1 MIRQL
6 ASCIRE
12 FKRDSLL
19 APFFV
24 ILEVVM
30 EVLIPLLMADLIDKG
45 ITAGNMNYIEKMGLI
60 LIICALLSLG
70 FGVLS
75 GFFAARGSAGFARNL
90 RQTIYERIQTFSFG
104 NIDKFSTAGLVT
116 RLTTDINNVQQAYT
130 MIIRVAVRSPIML
143 ILALVCAVRINR
155 PLSLVFLC
163 ALPILGGGLYFI
175 MTHAH
180 PLFTKLFKAYD
191 RLNTVVEENLRGIR
205 VVKAFVRE
213 DHETE
218 KFRSA
223 SGEMYR
229 FGSGAEKLL
238 VLNNPL
244 MMFVVYGS
252 MIAISW
258 FGAQFIVSGTMT
270 TGELVSMITYTMQI
284 LMSLMMLSMI
294 FVMIVMARA
303 SAVRIGEVLSEVPDV
318 RDPENPLTEVADGSI
333 DFDHVGFAYA
343 GKDHPYCLKN
353 VDLHIPSGAVVGL
366 IGPTGSSKSTLVQLI
381 PRLYDVSEGA
391 VRVGGHDVREY
402 DMEVLRNSVA
412 MVLQNNELFSG
423 TVKENLRWGN
433 KEATDEE
440 LVQACVYAE
449 ADDFI
454 RAFPDGYDTRIE
466 QGGANVSGGQKQRL
480 CIARALLK
488 KPKIL
493 ILDDSTRAVDTA
505 TDAKIRDSLARWM
518 PETTKIVIA
527 QRVASVEHADM
538 IIVLDEGSVVAVG
551 DHETLMETC
560 DIYRETALTQKKG
573 GEDDAA

>member
-30 EVLIPLLMADLIDKG
+30 EVLIPLLMAGLIDKG

-333 DFDHVGFAYA
+333 DFDHVDFAYA

-433 KEATDEE
+433 KEATEEE

-454 RAFPDGYDTRIE
+454 RTFPDGYDTRIE

>member
-454 RAFPDGYDTRIE
+454 RTFPDGYDTRIE

>member
-1 MIRQL
+1 
-6 ASCIRE
+6 
-12 FKRDSLL
+12 
-19 APFFV
+19 
-24 ILEVVM
+24 
-30 EVLIPLLMADLIDKG
+30 
-45 ITAGNMNYIEKMGLI
+45 
-60 LIICALLSLG
+60 
-70 FGVLS
+70 
-75 GFFAARGSAGFARNL
+75 
-90 RQTIYERIQTFSFG
+90 
-104 NIDKFSTAGLVT
+104 
-116 RLTTDINNVQQAYT
+116 
-130 MIIRVAVRSPIML
+130 
-143 ILALVCAVRINR
+143 
-155 PLSLVFLC
+155 
-163 ALPILGGGLYFI
+163 
-175 MTHAH
+175 
-180 PLFTKLFKAYD
+180 
-191 RLNTVVEENLRGIR
+191 
-205 VVKAFVRE
+205 
-213 DHETE
+213 
-218 KFRSA
+218 
-223 SGEMYR
+223 MYR

-454 RAFPDGYDTRIE
+454 RTFPDGYDTRIE